1 MSNQLSITPT
11 EIPDVLEVDCPRFG
25 DQRGYFTELYNEAAA
40 QALGFEQT
48 FVQDN
53 LSKSA
58 KGILRGLHYQI
69 EPHAQGKLVHVI
81 EGRAWDV
88 AVDIR
93 QGSPTYGKWVA
104 RELRGDNGMALWVPP
119 GFAHGFLALEDDTI
133 LLYKCTSPYMPSAE
147 RAIHYACPELGVE
160 WPVKPDTVSEKDE
173 AAPVFGEAEHN
184 FTFGKT

>member
-1 MSNQLSITPT
+1 MSNQFSITPT
-11 EIPDVLEVDCPRFG
+11 EIPAVLEVVSPRFG
-25 DQRGYFTELYNEAAA
+25 DDRGYFTELYNESAA
-40 QALGFEQT
+40 QALGFHET

-93 QGSPTYGKWVA
+93 RGSPTYGKSVG

-133 LLYKCTSPYMPSAE
+133 LLYKCTTPYTPAAE
-147 RAIHYACPELGVE
+147 RSIHYACPEIAAT
-160 WPVKPDTVSEKDE
+160 WPVKPETVSEKDG
-173 AAPVFGEAEHN
+173 AAPVLEQADHN
-184 FTFGKT
+184 FTYSET